1 MTKQKQNIRDELRAR
16 TLGSKKVFKSKIIKH
31 NGQKYELR
39 QPTLAQRSELR
50 KRVLDDEGNFDI
62 FESLIWM
69 VVFYTYVP
77 DTDELV
83 FEEADYDILRSFPS
97 GSWVDEFSDAAA
109 SLININA
116 KEIAKNL
123 EETAN
128 DSGSSPS
135 QKS

>member
-1 MTKQKQNIRDELRAR
+1 MTKKKQSVRDELRAR
-16 TLGSKKVFKSKIIKH
+16 TLGSKKVFNKKIIKH
-31 NGQKYELR
+31 NGRNYELR
-39 QPTLAQRSELR
+39 QPTLAQRAELR
-50 KRVLDDEGNFDI
+50 RKVLDYEGNFDV

-77 DTDELV
+77 GTDELV

-97 GSWVDEFSDAAA
+97 GSWVDEFSDAAS
-109 SLININA
+109 SLINIDISA
-116 KEIAKNL
+116 ITKNL
-123 EETAN
+123 EETAS